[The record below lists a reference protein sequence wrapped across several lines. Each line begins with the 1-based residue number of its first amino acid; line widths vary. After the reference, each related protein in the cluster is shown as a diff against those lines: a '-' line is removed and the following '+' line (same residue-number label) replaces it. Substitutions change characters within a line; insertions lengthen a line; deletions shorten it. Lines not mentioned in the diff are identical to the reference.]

1 MDYRD
6 IYNNW
11 LASGALTADEKA
23 ELSAIS
29 DDLNAQKDRFGAE
42 LEFGTAGMRGVLGAG
57 INRMNVYTVARATKG
72 LARYIIGRGEDAMR
86 RGVVV
91 SYDTRRFST
100 EFAIVS
106 AEVLNSFGI
115 RVYLFENVRP
125 VPVCSF
131 AIRNLNAVAGIMI
144 TASHNPKIYNGYKVY
159 GEDGA
164 QMSPEDTAVVVKFIE
179 EEKDYFAPYKKIG
192 ITESDIRNADGKT
205 YENITVIGKSLDE
218 RYFAAIEKLMLS
230 EDAVRAQRDKMKIV
244 YTPIHGSG
252 YMPVTTML
260 ERMGMPVVTVPE
272 QVNPDPDFSTVRVPN
287 PEEADALSMAVALA
301 KKVNAAVVIGTD
313 PDCDRMGV
321 AVRNDKGEFVL
332 LNGNQTGV
340 LIMDY
345 ILRRNRDKGTLPK
358 NAAVVKTIVTT
369 RLANVVAKDY
379 GAAVFDVLTGFKFIG
394 EKIKEW
400 EQTHEYTFMFGFEES
415 YGCLSGTH
423 ARDKDAVVASM
434 LFAELACYEENE
446 GSSVYDRLQKI
457 YKEYGYFLERAFS
470 FGFTGIDAMDKMN
483 KIMNDIRTSDISS
496 VQGKKVLA
504 LSDYLTGVTTKCD
517 GTKEKITLPKSNVL
531 LYTLENDC
539 WMCVRPS
546 GTEPKLKIYLATKED
561 SFDSAEKDLA
571 AMKDEVVKKFNL

>member
-1 MDYRD
+1 M
-6 IYNNW
+6 
-11 LASGALTADEKA
+11 
-23 ELSAIS
+23 
-29 DDLNAQKDRFGAE
+29 
-42 LEFGTAGMRGVLGAG
+42 
-57 INRMNVYTVARATKG
+57 
-72 LARYIIGRGEDAMR
+72 
-86 RGVVV
+86 
-91 SYDTRRFST
+91 
-100 EFAIVS
+100 
-106 AEVLNSFGI
+106 
-115 RVYLFENVRP
+115 
-125 VPVCSF
+125 
-131 AIRNLNAVAGIMI
+131 NAVAGIMI

-230 EDAVRAQRDKMKIV
+230 EDAVKAQRDKMKIV

-260 ERMGMPVVTVPE
+260 ERMGMPVVTVSE

-379 GAAVFDVLTGFKFIG
+379 GATVFDVLTGFKFIG

-434 LFAELACYEENE
+434 LFAELACFEENE

>member
-6 IYNNW
+6 IYKNW
-11 LASGALTADEKA
+11 LASGALAADEKA

-42 LEFGTAGMRGVLGAG
+42 LEVGTAGMRGVLGAG

-230 EDAVRAQRDKMKIV
+230 EDAVKAQRDKMKIV

-379 GAAVFDVLTGFKFIG
+379 GATVFDVLTGFKFIG

-434 LFAELACYEENE
+434 LFAELACFEENE

>member
-1 MDYRD
+1 
-6 IYNNW
+6 
-11 LASGALTADEKA
+11 
-23 ELSAIS
+23 
-29 DDLNAQKDRFGAE
+29 
-42 LEFGTAGMRGVLGAG
+42 
-57 INRMNVYTVARATKG
+57 
-72 LARYIIGRGEDAMR
+72 
-86 RGVVV
+86 
-91 SYDTRRFST
+91 
-100 EFAIVS
+100 
-106 AEVLNSFGI
+106 
-115 RVYLFENVRP
+115 
-125 VPVCSF
+125 
-131 AIRNLNAVAGIMI
+131 
-144 TASHNPKIYNGYKVY
+144 
-159 GEDGA
+159 
-164 QMSPEDTAVVVKFIE
+164 
-179 EEKDYFAPYKKIG
+179 
-192 ITESDIRNADGKT
+192 
-205 YENITVIGKSLDE
+205 
-218 RYFAAIEKLMLS
+218 MLS
-230 EDAVRAQRDKMKIV
+230 EDAVKAQRDKMKIV

-379 GAAVFDVLTGFKFIG
+379 GATVFDVLTGFKFIG

-434 LFAELACYEENE
+434 LFAELACFEENE

>member
-1 MDYRD
+1 MDYKD
-6 IYNNW
+6 IYKQW
-11 LASGALTADEKA
+11 LTSDAITPDEKA
-23 ELSAIS
+23 ELALIS
-29 DDLNAQKDRFGAE
+29 DDLNAQKERFGAE
-42 LEFGTAGMRGVLGAG
+42 LEFGTAGMRGVLGMG
-57 INRMNVYTVARATKG
+57 VNRMNVYTVARATRG
-72 LARYIIGRGEDAMR
+72 LAHYIIGRGEDAMR
-86 RGVVV
+86 RGVVI
-91 SYDTRRFST
+91 SYDTRKFST
-100 EFAIVS
+100 EFAIIS

-115 RVYLFENVRP
+115 KSYLFENVRP

-131 AIRNLNAVAGIMI
+131 TIRHLNAVAGIMI

-164 QMSPEDTAVVVKFIE
+164 QMSPEDTAVVVKYIE
-179 EEKDYFAPYKKIG
+179 EEKDYFAPFDKIG
-192 ITESDIRNADGKT
+192 LTERDVRNADGKT
-205 YENITVIGKSLDE
+205 YENVQIIGKTVDE
-218 RYFAAIEKLMLS
+218 CYFKAIEKLMLS
-230 EDAVRAQRDKMKIV
+230 EDAVKAGRDKMKIV

-252 YMPVTTML
+252 FMPVTTML

-272 QVNPDPDFSTVRVPN
+272 QVKPDPEFSTVRVPN

-301 KKVNAAVVIGTD
+301 KKVNASVVIGTD
-313 PDCDRMGV
+313 PDCDRIGV
-321 AVRNDKGEFVL
+321 AVKDDKGEFVL

-358 NAAVVKTIVTT
+358 NSAVVKTIVTT

-379 GAAVFDVLTGFKFIG
+379 GTTVFDVLTGFKFIG

-446 GSSVYDRLQKI
+446 GSSVYERLQKI

-483 KIMNDIRTSDISS
+483 KIMDDIRKSGVSS
-496 VQGKKVLA
+496 VNGKKVLA
-504 LSDYLTGVTTKCD
+504 TSDYLSGVTTNCD

-546 GTEPKLKIYLATKED
+546 GTEPKLKIYLATKAC
-561 SFDSAEKDLA
+561 SFDVAEKDLA
-571 AMKDEVVKKFNL
+571 QMKDDVVKKFNL

>member
-6 IYNNW
+6 IYKNW
-11 LASGALTADEKA
+11 LASGALAADEKA

-29 DDLNAQKDRFGAE
+29 DDLNAQKDSFGAE

-230 EDAVRAQRDKMKIV
+230 EDAVKAQRDKMKIV

-379 GAAVFDVLTGFKFIG
+379 GATVFDVLTGFKFIG

-415 YGCLSGTH
+415 YGSLSGTH

-434 LFAELACYEENE
+434 LFAELACFEENE

-483 KIMNDIRTSDISS
+483 KIMNDIRTSDILS